1 MKINSEDP
9 RLTAYA
15 LGELNQKEVKEFEKI
30 LVENPELKLEIE
42 RINDTIDSIKKNL
55 ITCQKKSFLMN
66 KKNLFFP
73 GTKLLILALLPLAKL
88 VAGQE

>member
-30 LVENPELKLEIE
+30 LVENPSL
-42 RINDTIDSIKKNL
+42 N
-55 ITCQKKSFLMN
+55 
-66 KKNLFFP
+66 
-73 GTKLLILALLPLAKL
+73 
-88 VAGQE
+88 